1 MSPSTASFFA
11 RLQGVIWPTAAFLL
25 MLLAW
30 EASVVIFNVPAYMLP
45 RPSAVLVRTV
55 ESAPQLLAHAGPTLL
70 EILLGFGLS
79 VIVGVPLAIT
89 VVSSRRLEQA
99 LYPIIVVAQI
109 VPKIAIAPL
118 FVVWFGFGLEPK
130 IIIAFLIAFFPVVID
145 TAVGLR
151 SMPQEVIDL
160 ARSMGAGP
168 TGLFVKIRFPHAL
181 PSFFGGLKVAITLA
195 VIGAIVGEFVSS
207 NRGLGYLL
215 LIANGQLDTTLLF
228 ADIVVLSLIGILL
241 FWAIDAVERLTIPW
255 HVSQREPSSERET
268 F

>member
-1 MSPSTASFFA
+1 MSPLRDSSLA
-11 RLQGVIWPTAAFLL
+11 RLQGVIRPIATLLL

-30 EASVVIFNVPAYMLP
+30 EASVVIFNVPAYLLP
-45 RPSAVLVRTV
+45 RPSAVLVRTF

-79 VIVGVPLAIT
+79 IVVGVPLAVA
-89 VVSSRRLEQA
+89 VVSSRRLEQS
-99 LYPIIVVAQI
+99 LYPIIVLAQI
-109 VPKIAIAPL
+109 VPKIAVAPL

-130 IIIAFLIAFFPVVID
+130 ILIAFLIAFFPVVID

-151 SMPQEVIDL
+151 SIPQEMIDL
-160 ARSMGAGP
+160 ARSMGAGA

-215 LIANGQLDTTLLF
+215 LTANGQLDTTLLF

-241 FWAIDAVERLTIPW
+241 FWAIDAVERLAIPW
-255 HVSQREPSSERET
+255 HVSHRQPPSERGT
-268 F
+268 L